1 MIHCSAFTRIGE
13 SNMTQIKKVGG
24 SDRRTETEII
34 PYDGGA
40 SRRAFD
46 LNHGRWL
53 HWDGFEMLLLV
64 MQMEDLA
71 LVSQSIVS
79 FWFQINLKHLET
91 LHIVLT
97 LSIIACFCRED
108 HCSIQVKDKRIKVK
122 VKADQRNTLTERE
135 KVKVKSVEGEPIVD
149 RPHWRLGRLEQS
161 HRVFKPEWSAGPI

>member
-79 FWFQINLKHLET
+79 FWFQMKLNHLET

-97 LSIIACFCRED
+97 LLIIACFCRED

-122 VKADQRNTLTERE
+122 LKADQRNTL
-135 KVKVKSVEGEPIVD
+135 SVEGEPIVD
-149 RPHWRLGRLEQS
+149 RPDWRLGRLEQS
-161 HRVFKPEWSAGPI
+161 HRVFKPEWSSGPI

>member
-79 FWFQINLKHLET
+79 FWFQMNLSHLET

-97 LSIIACFCRED
+97 PLINNCMFLQGGPLLNSGER
-108 HCSIQVKDKRIKVK
+108 QKDQSQIEGRPK
-122 VKADQRNTLTERE
+122 NYSE
-135 KVKVKSVEGEPIVD
+135 KKS
-149 RPHWRLGRLEQS
+149 
-161 HRVFKPEWSAGPI
+161 K

>member
-79 FWFQINLKHLET
+79 FWFQMKLNHLET
-91 LHIVLT
+91 LHIVLINNNCMF
-97 LSIIACFCRED
+97 LQGGPLLNSGER
-108 HCSIQVKDKRIKVK
+108 QKDQSQIEGRPKKYSHR
-122 VKADQRNTLTERE
+122 ERE
-135 KVKVKSVEGEPIVD
+135 SQSEI
-149 RPHWRLGRLEQS
+149 GR
-161 HRVFKPEWSAGPI
+161 R